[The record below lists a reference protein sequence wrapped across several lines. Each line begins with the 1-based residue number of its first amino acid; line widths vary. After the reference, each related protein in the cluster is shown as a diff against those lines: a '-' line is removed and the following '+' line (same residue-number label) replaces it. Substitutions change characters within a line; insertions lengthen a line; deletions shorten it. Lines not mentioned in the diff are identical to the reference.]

1 MRGRVFFALITASL
15 LASPVRAEE
24 KSFDSDG
31 TKIVYLD
38 EGSGEVVVILH
49 GFTQSATELWGTPT
63 DRGPLF
69 TTLAK
74 EYRVITLDQR
84 GHGKSDKPDDPKKYG
99 KEMAEDVVRLLDHLK
114 VKKAHVV
121 GYSMGAWVAGTLLA
135 THPDR
140 LSSVTFGGS
149 GPLYRPSKQF
159 LEKFVATAES
169 LEKGNGIVPLI
180 LAGAAE
186 SGTKV
191 TPEQAAAFSKLALG
205 KQDQKAL
212 AAVLRGMTGMEVAE
226 EKLKANAVPVL
237 FVYGDMEGKANVT
250 LISGARMALPKAE
263 VVVVEK
269 ADHRTTPGRPEF
281 REAVQKFLKAN
292 RR

>member
-1 MRGRVFFALITASL
+1 MV
-15 LASPVRAEE
+15 SPTCAEE
-24 KSFDSDG
+24 KSFDSNG

-38 EGSGEVVVILH
+38 EGAGQVVVILH

-63 DRGPLF
+63 DRGPLL
-69 TTLAK
+69 TTLA
-74 EYRVITLDQR
+74 EDYRVIALDQR
-84 GHGKSDKPDDPKKYG
+84 GHGKSDKPDDAKKYG
-99 KEMAEDVVRLLDHLK
+99 NEMAEDVVRLLDHLK
-114 VKKAHVV
+114 VRKAHVV
-121 GYSMGAWVAGTLLA
+121 GYSLGAWVAGTLLA

-159 LEKFVATAES
+159 LAKFVATAES

-186 SGTKV
+186 GGTKV
-191 TPEQAAAFSKLALG
+191 TPEQAAAFSKFALG

-226 EKLKANAVPVL
+226 EKLRANAVPVL
-237 FVYGDMEGKANVT
+237 FVYGDLEGKANVA
-250 LISGARMALPKAE
+250 LITGAAKALPKAE

-269 ADHRTTPGRPEF
+269 ADHLNTPGRPEF